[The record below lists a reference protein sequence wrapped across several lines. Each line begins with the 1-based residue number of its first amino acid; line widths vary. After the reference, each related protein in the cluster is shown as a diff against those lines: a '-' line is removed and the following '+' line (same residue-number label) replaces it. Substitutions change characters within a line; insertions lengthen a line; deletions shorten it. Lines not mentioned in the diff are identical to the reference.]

1 MRSVHTTSW
10 PPMASWFRIGSADPK
25 DSVQTGVNALG
36 QWRPDGAYVTDRT
49 NLYRYPV
56 AIPSDSGELVAP
68 ENCVT
73 LKAVLFSLD
82 DVRALRVRSV
92 VPVERYS
99 RAGTA
104 PADRTQSVVQP
115 LR

>member
-1 MRSVHTTSW
+1 MRSLHTTSG
-10 PPMASWFRIGSADPK
+10 PPMASWFRIRSADPK
-25 DSVQTGVNALG
+25 DSARTGVNALG
-36 QWRPDGAYVTDRT
+36 QWRPDSAYVTDRT

-56 AIPSDSGELVAP
+56 AIPSGTGELVAP

-82 DVRALRVRSV
+82 DVRALRLRSV
-92 VPVERYS
+92 VPGERHS
-99 RAGTA
+99 RAGA
-104 PADRTQSVVQP
+104 PPADRTRPVVQP